1 MRILNLSL
9 DSSIL
14 DKNSNL
20 SQRIVEYGSFVD
32 YYAIVVPDKDH
43 REIRLS
49 EKVFVYGSGGGNKIL
64 NCSMFTRWLK
74 NY

>member
-9 DSSIL
+9 DKSIL

-20 SQRIVEYGSFVD
+20 SRRVVEYGSFVD
-32 YYAIVVPDKDH
+32 YYAIVVPDKDR

-49 EKVFVYGSGGGNKIL
+49 EKVFVYG
-64 NCSMFTRWLK
+64 FV
-74 NY
+74 